1 MKQTT
6 ELKAGGSDDRE
17 GSCKVSEQLAFY
29 EAATDDE
36 RTAILSTCPK
46 TCGYCCLSEA
56 YQCEDKDKPSIDCT
70 TVTMDMCKSD
80 LWKPV
85 LAENCPK
92 TCGLCKDSPGS
103 E

>member
-17 GSCKVSEQLAFY
+17 GSCK
-29 EAATDDE
+29 AASDDE

-56 YQCEDKDKPSIDCT
+56 YQCEDKDSEFDSLTK
-70 TVTMDMCKSD
+70 
-80 LWKPV
+80 
-85 LAENCPK
+85 K
-92 TCGLCKDSPGS
+92 T
-103 E
+103 